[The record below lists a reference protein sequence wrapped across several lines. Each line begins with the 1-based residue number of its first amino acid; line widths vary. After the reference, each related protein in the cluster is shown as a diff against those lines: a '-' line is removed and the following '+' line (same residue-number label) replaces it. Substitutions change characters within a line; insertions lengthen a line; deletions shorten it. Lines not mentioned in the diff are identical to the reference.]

1 MHPCH
6 FHTEEDERKK
16 EKRKK
21 EEEKTLSRHYEMSAR
36 GTTVILILYSVSV
49 YIELAKVT
57 CGRGFLC
64 GKKCRT
70 LLL

>member
-16 EKRKK
+16 GKK
-21 EEEKTLSRHYEMSAR
+21 QKTLSRHYEMSAR